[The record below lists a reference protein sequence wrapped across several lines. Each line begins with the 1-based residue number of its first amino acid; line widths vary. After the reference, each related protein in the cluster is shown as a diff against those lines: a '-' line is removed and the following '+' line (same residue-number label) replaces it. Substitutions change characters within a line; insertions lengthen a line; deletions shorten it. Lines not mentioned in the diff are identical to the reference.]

1 MRRVTAAATELATRQ
16 LARLTTLA
24 GRWKRDLPDDDGGLL
39 SGAIQTFASARAA
52 LARDAERYG
61 EELVCDDRMMASDT
75 IAETFR
81 RADALEGIRYRLD
94 DFFRRKPDVEQSEE
108 LGYLQDELRLMRT
121 LELHID
127 SVGTPRFDG
136 LLGEWEQLDQTRV
149 YYYGLDQ
156 GLATTLAR
164 LVPVAGAYLALV
176 AGTADPSTYLSEA
189 EPSVE
194 ETSAGPRP

>member
-1 MRRVTAAATELATRQ
+1 M
-16 LARLTTLA
+16 
-24 GRWKRDLPDDDGGLL
+24 
-39 SGAIQTFASARAA
+39 QTFASARAA

-61 EELVCDDRMMASDT
+61 EELVCDDRAMASDA
-75 IAETFR
+75 IADTFR

-136 LLGEWEQLDQTRV
+136 LLGEWEQLDQSRV
-149 YYYGLDQ
+149 YHYGLDQ

-164 LVPVAGAYLALV
+164 LVPVAEAYLALA
-176 AGTADPSTYLSEA
+176 AGTADPSTYMGEA
-189 EPSVE
+189 APSAE
-194 ETSAGPRP
+194 ETSGGPRP